1 MQLYI
6 HKCVRRTTI
15 NIMTNRLHTNR
26 PFESMLLHLLT
37 DEPIEQCRNKSGT
50 GTGLCTWKRWTDVGN
65 KWLELRQ
72 LRVITYVIEHM
83 YAARS
88 VASFSIPPPRM
99 HSGKHKS
106 WVCLMS
112 GTLQCMHRR
121 KHAWSVLPDLFT
133 NFSRFQQAEAE
144 PISRHAHAQVGTEGI
159 TETCSACWNSVRFFG
174 RHKLVLKLSS
184 PAFAPLLVF
193 GCCIYWIYWA
203 PHVQTRLYWNAA
215 AGDKAETVQ

>member
-1 MQLYI
+1 MSTCVYTERKETRMCRLWTCACPSTSSALVANLRMGTEELQKNSYSDMQLYI

-106 WVCLMS
+106 
-112 GTLQCMHRR
+112 
-121 KHAWSVLPDLFT
+121 
-133 NFSRFQQAEAE
+133 
-144 PISRHAHAQVGTEGI
+144 
-159 TETCSACWNSVRFFG
+159 
-174 RHKLVLKLSS
+174 
-184 PAFAPLLVF
+184 
-193 GCCIYWIYWA
+193 
-203 PHVQTRLYWNAA
+203 
-215 AGDKAETVQ
+215 